1 MKFIWIVIILIAIGY
16 LGGKLV
22 FSKEKLPK
30 IIRDFFLTGWEFIL
44 VGVAL
49 GPIGLDFISA
59 TRLEQLNPFIA
70 LGLGW
75 TGLIFGTQL
84 RRDDLL
90 KVDPAIISL
99 TLFQAAFVGSA
110 LFALFFTVLSFHPWF
125 AWSEVI
131 TASCVIA
138 AAGAVSSPTALS
150 LMASEIPVTM
160 KSAARTLM
168 IVSTLDVAPILLVIG
183 FLFCFFPATEF
194 GVFSPWHGVLYT
206 FYSIV
211 MALALAL
218 MFRFFGREKLSYEED
233 LTVFIGFLIFVAGI
247 AFYLGLSPLFLS
259 LLTGIVL
266 GNILKPD
273 DRVFTMMY
281 ATEKPFYVIMLLLTG
296 ILISETSLPVFIAAI
311 VIVAVRLWL
320 KVFSVNKAVK
330 YLGIQNIATKEAGLG
345 LTAQGALSI
354 AIGLNYTLV
363 YPGKE
368 AQVAFTIIIIAT
380 VINEI
385 IAPFLIR
392 RSLGRETG

>member
-1 MKFIWIVIILIAIGY
+1 L
-16 LGGKLV
+16 
-22 FSKEKLPK
+22 
-30 IIRDFFLTGWEFIL
+30 EFIS
-44 VGVAL
+44 G
-49 GPIGLDFISA
+49 S
-59 TRLEQLNPFIA
+59 RLEQLNPFIA

-90 KVDPAIISL
+90 KVDPAIILL
-99 TLFQAAFVGSA
+99 TVSQAAVVGCG
-110 LFALFFTVLSFHPWF
+110 LFIPFFAVLSLHPWF
-125 AWSEVI
+125 SWSEVI

-150 LMASEIPVTM
+150 LMANEIPITM
-160 KSAARTLM
+160 KGAARSLM
-168 IVSTLDVAPILLVIG
+168 IVSTLDVAPILIVVG
-183 FLFCFFPATEF
+183 FMFCFFPPTEL
-194 GVFSPWHGVLYT
+194 GAFSPAHGALYI
-206 FYSIV
+206 FYSVI
-211 MALALAL
+211 MACALAIL
-218 MFRFFGREKLSYEED
+218 FRFFGREHLSYEED

-281 ATEKPFYVIMLLLTG
+281 ATEKPFYVIMLLVAGL
-296 ILISETSLPVFIAAI
+296 LLSEASLPAVTAAL
-311 VIVAVRLWL
+311 VIVGVRLWL
-320 KVFSVNKAVK
+320 KVTSIDRAAT
-330 YLGIQNIATKEAGLG
+330 YLGIKNVVPKGAGFG

-363 YPGKE
+363 YPGTGAK
-368 AQVAFTIIIIAT
+368 VAFTVIIIAT

-385 IAPFLIR
+385 MAPFLIR
-392 RSLGRETG
+392 RTFAGEKA